1 MQRKSYRFVV
11 TGRVQG
17 VFFRQS
23 TRERAV
29 QSGLDGWVRNRADG
43 AVEGEVAGADAA
55 ALEAFRTW
63 LQRGPPRAQVSDL
76 RWTPLGRDEGP
87 DAGDGFAIRD

>member
-11 TGRVQG
+11 KGRVQG

-23 TRERAV
+23 GRERAV
-29 QSGLDGWVRNRADG
+29 QLGLDGWIRNRADG

-55 ALEAFRTW
+55 ALDAFRTW
-63 LQRGPPRAQVSDL
+63 LQSGPTRAQVSDL
-76 RWTPLGRDEGP
+76 QWAPCASEDVA
-87 DAGDGFAIRD
+87 AGFEVRS

>member
-1 MQRKSYRFVV
+1 MPKSYRFVV

-23 TRERAV
+23 TRDRAV
-29 QSGLDGWVRNRADG
+29 QAGLHGWVRNRPDG
-43 AVEGEVAGADAA
+43 AVEGRVRGADGA

-63 LQRGPPRAQVSDL
+63 LLRGPERAQVRGVTWEACEDDVA
-76 RWTPLGRDEGP
+76 P
-87 DAGDGFAIRD
+87 GFEVQR